1 MGTTLQP
8 ESLCT
13 SALPTMLFTTR
24 TIVSAVSA
32 LAALAG
38 SSLAQDSGPIIN
50 APLTVYTCQP
60 AAITFS
66 GGTAPY
72 YISVLPGGATGGE
85 RLETFPT
92 QSSSGRYTWNV
103 DLAAGQNVTLA
114 IVDSTG
120 VSNFSGQIPILQGA
134 STDCLSGGGSSG
146 STSAPSA
153 PTSSMA
159 STSMASSSM
168 GSSSAMSTSSMMSS
182 SSSMM
187 PSSTSTTMMS
197 STMMS
202 STMTETSATESPTSA
217 GGENA
222 AGSLMINVA
231 ALIGGAAVAVMAA

>member
-38 SSLAQDSGPIIN
+38 SSLAQDSGPITN

-159 STSMASSSM
+159 SSS
-168 GSSSAMSTSSMMSS
+168 MSS

-187 PSSTSTTMMS
+187 PSSTST
-197 STMMS
+197 TMMS